1 MLQKKIKYTDFNDVE
16 RTETFYFN
24 LTKTELA
31 EMQNSKNGGLDKF
44 MQRIVDTTDQPE
56 LMKLF
61 KQIILKSYGIKS
73 DDGKRFMKSEELS
86 REFEESLAFDE
97 LFMSFMENPDELTA
111 FVQGILPKDISS
123 QIKNQKVITG

>member
-111 FVQGILPKDISS
+111 FIQGILPKDISS